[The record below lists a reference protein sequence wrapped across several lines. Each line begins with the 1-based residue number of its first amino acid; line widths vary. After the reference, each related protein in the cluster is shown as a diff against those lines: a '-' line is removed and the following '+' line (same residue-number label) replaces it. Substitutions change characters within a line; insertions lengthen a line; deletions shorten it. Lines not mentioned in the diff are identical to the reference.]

1 MDDAANS
8 ISALLGLHQRT
19 SCCSA
24 FKLDLSTG
32 PFPIST
38 CIDLLHNS
46 DHMANVAS
54 KGPYQFLLEASSLVM
69 FTTKGSLRP

>member
-1 MDDAANS
+1 MDNIASSIAAH
-8 ISALLGLHQRT
+8 LGLHQRT

-24 FKLDLSTG
+24 FKLNLSTS

-38 CIDLLHNS
+38 SIDLLRDP

-54 KGPYQFLLEASSLVM
+54 KGPYQFFLEASSLVM